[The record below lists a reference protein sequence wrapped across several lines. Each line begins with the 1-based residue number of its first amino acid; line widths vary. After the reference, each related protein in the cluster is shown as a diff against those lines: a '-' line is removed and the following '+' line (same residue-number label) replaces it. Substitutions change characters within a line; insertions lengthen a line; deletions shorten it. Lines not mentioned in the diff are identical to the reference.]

1 VAQGNQD
8 VTDTELAIMQV
19 CWETSPVTR
28 RQIVDVLYPGGGA
41 AQYATVQKLLQRLE
55 DKGFVTHEKEGV
67 QLFFRPTVAREE
79 LINRRLQDVA
89 NKLCGGSLTPLLMN
103 LVRARSVSP
112 QELDALRQLVK
123 NLRQQDSGRAEPQR

>member
-1 VAQGNQD
+1 VAQSYQD

-28 RQIVDVLYPGGGA
+28 RQITDVLYPGGGP

-55 DKGFVTHEKEGV
+55 EKGFVTHEKDGV
-67 QLFFRPTVAREE
+67 QLLFRPTVPREE

-89 NKLCGGSLTPLLMN
+89 HKLCGGSLTPLLMN
-103 LVRARSVSP
+103 LVRAGSVSAE
-112 QELDALRQLVK
+112 ELTALRQLVK
-123 NLRQQDSGRAEPQR
+123 SLRQQESRDEPQR

>member
-1 VAQGNQD
+1 VAQSYQD

-19 CWETSPVTR
+19 CWETNPVTR
-28 RQIVDVLYPGGGA
+28 RQITDVLYPGGGP

-55 DKGFVTHEKEGV
+55 EKGFVTHEKDGV
-67 QLFFRPTVAREE
+67 QLLFRPTVPREE

-103 LVRARSVSP
+103 LVQAGSVSSE
-112 QELDALRQLVK
+112 ELTALRQFVK
-123 NLRQQDSGRAEPQR
+123 TLRQRDSRDEPQR

>member
-1 VAQGNQD
+1 MAQSYQD

-28 RQIVDVLYPGGGA
+28 RQITDVLYPGGGP

-55 DKGFVTHEKEGV
+55 EKGFVTHEKDGV
-67 QLFFRPTVAREE
+67 QLLFRPTVPREE

-103 LVRARSVSP
+103 LVQAGSVSAD
-112 QELDALRQLVK
+112 ELAALRQMVK
-123 NLRQQDSGRAEPQR
+123 NLRQQDSRAEPQR

>member
-1 VAQGNQD
+1 VAQSYQD

-28 RQIVDVLYPGGGA
+28 RQITDVLYPGGGP

-55 DKGFVTHEKEGV
+55 EKGFVTHEKDGV
-67 QLFFRPTVAREE
+67 QLLFRPTVPREE

-103 LVRARSVSP
+103 LVRAGSVSAE
-112 QELDALRQLVK
+112 ELTALRQLVK
-123 NLRQQDSGRAEPQR
+123 SLRQQESRDEPQR

>member
-1 VAQGNQD
+1 VAQSYQD

-28 RQIVDVLYPGGGA
+28 RQITDVLYPGGGP

-55 DKGFVTHEKEGV
+55 EKGFVTHEKDGV
-67 QLFFRPTVAREE
+67 QLLFRPTVPREE

-103 LVRARSVSP
+103 LVRAGSVSAE
-112 QELDALRQLVK
+112 ELTALRQLVK
-123 NLRQQDSGRAEPQR
+123 NLRQQDSRDEPQR

>member
-1 VAQGNQD
+1 MTQDYQD

-19 CWETSPVTR
+19 CWEKSPVTR
-28 RQIVDVLYPGGGA
+28 RQITDVLYPGGGP

-55 DKGFVTHEKEGV
+55 DKGFVTHEKEGI
-67 QLFFRPTVAREE
+67 QLFFRPAVEREE

-103 LVRARSVSP
+103 LVKASAVSP
-112 QELDALRQLVK
+112 EELAALRQLVK
-123 NLRQQDSGRAEPQR
+123 DLRQQNPRDEQHR